1 VIGDELLVKSD
12 NAEVIGDKIVVIGD
26 EAALIDL

>member
-1 VIGDELLVKSD
+1 VIGEELVVNGDK
-12 NAEVIGDKIVVIGD
+12 AEVIGNKIVVIGD